1 MTHAQLALSPRL
13 LNAINIA
20 AVAHRNQYRKG
31 TTIPYVSHVFAVMN
45 IASAMTDDEDILIAC
60 LLHDVLEDAPDEFS
74 AEQIEETFGPRVLE
88 IVGEVTKD
96 ESLSSWQ
103 ERSDAYLQH
112 LRSASEAALCV
123 CAADKSHN
131 LASILHDYDALGD
144 ALWERFNAGKER
156 QQWWYASVY
165 GVLADRLGEDNPVL
179 RQMGMMV
186 EKLGAL

>member
-1 MTHAQLALSPRL
+1 MTHVQLALSPRL

-31 TTIPYVSHVFAVMN
+31 TAIPYVSHVFAVMN

-74 AEQIEETFGPRVLE
+74 AEQIEETFGPRVLD

-103 ERSDAYLQH
+103 ERSDATCSIFAPLPKQLYVYA
-112 LRSASEAALCV
+112 LRISLITLPPYC
-123 CAADKSHN
+123 K
-131 LASILHDYDALGD
+131 I
-144 ALWERFNAGKER
+144 
-156 QQWWYASVY
+156 
-165 GVLADRLGEDNPVL
+165 
-179 RQMGMMV
+179 MM
-186 EKLGAL
+186 L